1 MTECHGAQLPWRVHL
16 PATRVALAVGVVCL
30 ALQNVLAALASATT
44 GIGVT
49 TGLGEHVISTVCDH
63 LSERH
68 FMSTAPLSPDLDS
81 DLDLDDFEPDDVE
94 VELVVFDMA
103 GTTVSD
109 NGLVE
114 RAFVLAAQRS
124 GIADTAD
131 ALEEAVAFVRE
142 TMGQSKLDVFR
153 ELTDSEEDAL
163 AATEAFETAYG
174 ELVERVGVS
183 AIDGTSDLFQELRDN
198 GLKIALVSGFSRATQ
213 DTLIDALG
221 WSDLIDVSL
230 CPAEAG
236 RGRPYP
242 DLPLTALLR
251 TGTSSVAAMV
261 VVGDTASDMLSGL
274 SAGAGLVVGVLTG
287 THDTETLED
296 AGADVVIDSVAD
308 LAELLGLREETI
320 D

>member
-1 MTECHGAQLPWRVHL
+1 
-16 PATRVALAVGVVCL
+16 
-30 ALQNVLAALASATT
+30 
-44 GIGVT
+44 
-49 TGLGEHVISTVCDH
+49 
-63 LSERH
+63 
-68 FMSTAPLSPDLDS
+68 MSTAPLTSDFDLDEF
-81 DLDLDDFEPDDVE
+81 DPEDVD

-109 NGLVE
+109 DGLVE

-124 GIADTAD
+124 GIADTSD

-142 TMGQSKLDVFR
+142 TMGQSKLEVFR
-153 ELTDSEEDAL
+153 ELTDSEE
-163 AATEAFETAYG
+163 AAVEATTAFETAYS
-174 ELVERVGVS
+174 ELVERVGVTEVLG
-183 AIDGTSDLFQELRDN
+183 AADLFQELRDA
-198 GLKIALVSGFSRATQ
+198 GVKVALVTGFSRATQ
-213 DTLIDALG
+213 DALIDMLG
-221 WSDLIDVSL
+221 WRDLIDVSL
-230 CPAEAG
+230 CPVEAG

-274 SAGAGLVVGVLTG
+274 SAGAGLVVGVRTG

-308 LAELLGLREETI
+308 LAELLGLRGDAIE
-320 D
+320 

>member
-1 MTECHGAQLPWRVHL
+1 
-16 PATRVALAVGVVCL
+16 
-30 ALQNVLAALASATT
+30 
-44 GIGVT
+44 
-49 TGLGEHVISTVCDH
+49 
-63 LSERH
+63 
-68 FMSTAPLSPDLDS
+68 MSTAPLDLDL
-81 DLDLDDFEPDDVE
+81 DLDLDDFDTEDVD

-109 NGLVE
+109 DGLVE
-114 RAFVLAAQRS
+114 RAFVLAAERS
-124 GIADTAD
+124 GLVDTAED
-131 ALEEAVAFVRE
+131 LEEAVAFVRE

-153 ELTDSEEDAL
+153 ELTDSEEQAV
-163 AATEAFETAYG
+163 AATVAFETAYG
-174 ELVERVGVS
+174 ELVEQVGVT
-183 AIDGTSDLFQELRDN
+183 AIAGAADLFQELRDA
-198 GLKIALVSGFSRATQ
+198 GVKVALVTGFSRATQ

-221 WSDLIDVSL
+221 WSELIDVSL

-251 TGTSSVAAMV
+251 TGASSVAAMV

-287 THDTETLED
+287 THDTDTLED
-296 AGADVVIDSVAD
+296 AGADVVIASVAD

-320 D
+320 E